1 MEDYSNNEKILIN
14 EITSINEKLEYKKTK
29 QKSLLD
35 KKEIFSKYKV
45 LSKLEHVIVNEFIDK
60 IYIGKVKDDKSR
72 DIKIIWNIE

>member
-35 KKEIFSKYKV
+35 KKEIFSKYKI
-45 LSKLEHVIVNEFIDK
+45 LSKLEHIIVNEFIDK

>member
-1 MEDYSNNEKILIN
+1 MEDYSNNEEIIKN
-14 EITSINEKLEYKKTK
+14 EISSINEKLECKKTK

-35 KKEIFSKYKV
+35 KKEIFSKYKI
-45 LSKLEHVIVNEFIDK
+45 LSKLEHIIVNEFIDK

>member
-1 MEDYSNNEKILIN
+1 MEDYSNNEEIIKN
-14 EITSINEKLEYKKTK
+14 EISTINEKLEYKKTK